1 MDEFKI
7 QHESFKWYHNN
18 FKEYRK
24 LLYAI
29 PNGGTRNLIEA
40 SRMKMTGTT
49 KGIPDMIF
57 TIDRKA
63 FYFEFKTQKGIFSP
77 EQKETI
83 LKLKKNGFPVFEIRS
98 TEQFQRIF
106 IFIVMEQIKNTFTR
120 LTEIYDV
127 KFFGMSIDELIYEN
141 KIFKFV
147 CELENDSII
156 TIDEI
161 CEKKNQPKFIEAI
174 KKMIVLK
181 IDNGNNFV
189 IEFNSD
195 FTKFKKFES
204 AIHLKK

>member
-18 FKEYRK
+18 FPEYRK

-49 KGIPDMIF
+49 KGIPDMIL
-57 TIDRKA
+57 TIERKA
-63 FYFEFKTQKGIFSP
+63 FYFEFKTEKGIFSP

-98 TEQFQRIF
+98 FDQFKRIF
-106 IFIVMEQIKNTFTR
+106 IFILMEMIENKFER
-120 LTEIYDV
+120 LTNDFSI
-127 KFFGMSIDELIYEN
+127 KFFEMSIDELIYEH

-147 CELENDSII
+147 CELKNDSVII
-156 TIDEI
+156 IDEI
-161 CEKKNQPKFIEAI
+161 CEKQNQPKFIEAI
-174 KKMIVLK
+174 KKMIILK
-181 IDNGNNFV
+181 IDNGNGF
-189 IEFNSD
+189 ILEFNHN

-204 AIHLKK
+204 VLWQK

>member
-24 LLYAI
+24 LLFAI

-57 TIDRKA
+57 TIDQKT
-63 FYFEFKTQKGIFSP
+63 FYFEFKTKKGILSP

-83 LKLKKNGFPVFEIRS
+83 LKLKKNGFPVYIIRS
-98 TEQFQRIF
+98 IEQFKRIF
-106 IFIVMEQIKNTFTR
+106 IFLIMEQIKNTFTR

-127 KFFGMSIDELIYEN
+127 KFFGMTIDELIYEN

-147 CELENDSII
+147 CDLENDSII

-161 CEKKNQPKFIEAI
+161 CEKSNQQKFKDAI
-174 KKMIVLK
+174 KKMIILE
-181 IDNGNNFV
+181 IDSANNFV

-195 FTKFKKFES
+195 FTKFKKFQS
-204 AIHLKK
+204 VLWQK